1 MLLDFTRR
9 NSRLVRHPSGRPY
22 ARFTTMANVS
32 AVGSV
37 EQRIRAVSLRV
48 ECHQSWYRKDRP
60 CELYRIFSY
69 TRQAA
74 VTHWF
79 GPTAIVRGAAAFIG
93 LIRVSLLVHNSQ
105 ATTQNWC
112 GESEKLDTLEPT
124 MGFKKLDLEGKVA
137 VVIGGSSGIGRTLA
151 RGLAEAG
158 ADVVPSARRME
169 LVNAVADEIESLGRR
184 SLRVSSDVADRAS
197 LETALQA
204 TIQTFGKVDILVN
217 AAGFNQRAP
226 TLDFP
231 EADWDHLIDTNLTGT
246 LRACQVFG
254 RHMIERSYGRIINI
268 ASMGSF
274 LALYEVAAYCA
285 SKAGVASLTK
295 SLAIEWARHGVC
307 VNAIAPGY
315 FRTPLSEKLLLGT
328 PRGQEVLTRTPM
340 KRFGELEELVGA
352 AIFLASDGA
361 SFVTG
366 TLLVVDGGYLAS
378 GVNQ

>member
-1 MLLDFTRR
+1 MGYKRLELD
-9 NSRLVRHPSGRPY
+9 
-22 ARFTTMANVS
+22 
-32 AVGSV
+32 
-37 EQRIRAVSLRV
+37 
-48 ECHQSWYRKDRP
+48 
-60 CELYRIFSY
+60 
-69 TRQAA
+69 
-74 VTHWF
+74 
-79 GPTAIVRGAAAFIG
+79 
-93 LIRVSLLVHNSQ
+93 
-105 ATTQNWC
+105 
-112 GESEKLDTLEPT
+112 
-124 MGFKKLDLEGKVA
+124 GKVA

-158 ADVVPSARRME
+158 ADVVASARRME
-169 LVNAVADEIESLGRR
+169 LVNVVAAEIESVGRR
-184 SLRVSSDVADRAS
+184 SLRISCDVADRGS
-197 LETALQA
+197 LEKLLQA
-204 TIQTFGKVDILVN
+204 SVRAFGKVDILIN

-231 EADWDHLIDTNLTGT
+231 EADWNKLIDTNLTGT

-295 SLAIEWARHGVC
+295 SLAIEWARHGIC

-315 FRTPLSEKLLLGT
+315 FRTPLSEKLVMGT
-328 PRGQEVLTRTPM
+328 PRGREILTRTPM
-340 KRFGELEELVGA
+340 GRFGELEELIGA
-352 AIFLASDGA
+352 AIFLSSDSS

-366 TLLVVDGGYLAS
+366 TLLAVDGGYLAS